1 MATPNYDFPEINPA
15 AVFDGANDINKLA
28 NAIDSQMK
36 QVEILGK
43 DSQFTLQPAT
53 RVKLGGV
60 RIGANVNVS
69 ADGTISTDIDP
80 YVLPPASSTTLGGV
94 AVPTNSGINLTPD
107 GVISID
113 AKSVTLPVNS
123 VTTDQLQNK
132 CVTSTK
138 IADDAVTYEK
148 LSNELQSQ
156 LEKASEYARGIFK
169 SVAPKDTFNGVTAE
183 TVKASLWGPL
193 LSVVFNRTPFE
204 IASSG
209 TDFDLVSFKITDLNL
224 KPVSPYTFTFTLR
237 GDIMPVEVMLGGDV
251 AFIGYCD
258 IRYDSDAKALVI
270 QIKIP
275 SSASAANYT
284 LTGNVCLSLILE

>member
-1 MATPNYDFPEINPA
+1 MSTPNYDFPEINPA

-36 QVEILGK
+36 QVETLGK

-113 AKSVTLPVNS
+113 DKSVTLPVNS
-123 VTTDQLQNK
+123 VTTGQLQNK
-132 CVTSTK
+132 CVTSAK
-138 IADDAVTYEK
+138 IADGAVTYEK

-224 KPVSPYTFTFTLR
+224 KPVSSYTFTLR

-258 IRYDSDAKALVI
+258 IRYGRNAEALVI

-284 LTGNVCLSLILE
+284 LTGNVCLSLMQE